1 MTVETSADR
10 LAFFDADEFGE
21 AVTWT
26 AGASSATIT
35 GTLSAPVS
43 VFDVDAEAGI
53 VMAAAEFICPAALLP
68 SGAAQGDLIAARVLT
83 WWTVRALLPD
93 GTGMVRVLLESA
105 QTYGIGML
113 DFSESR
119 NSQYLSLI

>member
-1 MTVETSADR
+1 MTVESSTDR

-21 AVTWT
+21 EVTWT
-26 AGASSATIT
+26 AGAAQATIT

-43 VFDVDAEAGI
+43 VFDVDAEVGI

-68 SGAAQGDLIAARVLT
+68 SGAAQGDLVAARVTT

-93 GTGMVRVLLESA
+93 GTGMVRVLLERA
-105 QTYGIGML
+105 DPVGML
-113 DFSESR
+113 DFSEHL